1 MNGNYGETEA
11 ILDTPPDKHTLSL
24 QKSSDS
30 AQRTNSIKLTSAK
43 PLEPVTPF
51 GSRKNK
57 FIVQLTLN
65 EHLDMQ
71 TIKTEDDKENS
82 EDEIIRRVQPS
93 KECSLIVDR
102 SQPEPGCRFMYDR
115 IEDKVLLCFV
125 SLIIVVFFFKHSNL
139 F

>member
-1 MNGNYGETEA
+1 
-11 ILDTPPDKHTLSL
+11 
-24 QKSSDS
+24 
-30 AQRTNSIKLTSAK
+30 
-43 PLEPVTPF
+43 
-51 GSRKNK
+51 
-57 FIVQLTLN
+57 
-65 EHLDMQ
+65 MQ